1 MFLYFWIISNLY
13 DKKLGIYTDIQKED
27 YVFDG
32 QQGEDSSRFEIVYQP
47 KSNLTTNNV
56 NSEQVKIYEKQDNL
70 VIESD
75 KVFNRVVVYDV
86 TGKLLKSIESG
97 NKNSLLIEKSQ
108 LSRGIYLINI
118 IFADKIVNKKILN
131 IRNLS

>member
-1 MFLYFWIISNLY
+1 MY

-97 NKNSLLIEKSQ
+97 NKNSLLIEKSHFQ
-108 LSRGIYLINI
+108 EV
-118 IFADKIVNKKILN
+118 FT
-131 IRNLS
+131 

>member
-1 MFLYFWIISNLY
+1 M
-13 DKKLGIYTDIQKED
+13 K
-27 YVFDG
+27 
-32 QQGEDSSRFEIVYQP
+32 
-47 KSNLTTNNV
+47 
-56 NSEQVKIYEKQDNL
+56 KQDNL

-86 TGKLLKSIESG
+86 TGKLIKTIESG

-118 IFADKIVNKKILN
+118 IFADKIVNKKI
-131 IRNLS
+131 SFK

>member
-1 MFLYFWIISNLY
+1 MKIAIASDRGMVTQHFGHCEHFH
-13 DKKLGIYTDIQKED
+13 IYEVDGKE
-27 YVFDG
+27 V
-32 QQGEDSSRFEIVYQP
+32 
-47 KSNLTTNNV
+47 V
-56 NSEQVKIYEKQDNL
+56 NSEKVKIYENQDNL

-75 KVFNRVVVYDV
+75 KIFNRVVVYDV

-118 IFADKIVNKKILN
+118 IFADKIVNKKI
-131 IRNLS
+131 SFK

>member
-1 MFLYFWIISNLY
+1 MY

-118 IFADKIVNKKILN
+118 IFADKIVNKKISFKWWSVYFHVFFLFYH
-131 IRNLS
+131 

>member
-13 DKKLGIYTDIQKED
+13 DKKLGIYTDIRKED
-27 YVFDG
+27 YVFDA

-47 KSNLTTNNV
+47 KSNLTTHNV

-118 IFADKIVNKKILN
+118 IFADKIVNKKI
-131 IRNLS
+131 SFK